1 VPVLLFC
8 TWRWNQ
14 ALACFVLWSLY
25 AFPRPWPR
33 SGGAFFGAPTVGG
46 TNQRTHNARSLKS
59 GECPLPRA
67 RATIEQPEPDREWTP
82 PEWSPDLT
90 RPARPAVRPAVAA
103 GTLWSRGKRREAGD
117 ASRTHARCPEPDTCL
132 RRLRRHRMEPR
143 HVAGAARSWM
153 GLGTADHRLRCLR
166 ALLASWA
173 SRILWASRPLA
184 RLQPPPQGAAG
195 AAPARL
201 GGSPTRPRDGR
212 VSRTTAR
219 TFATASASA
228 GAIAE
233 AKFPHSSTPCQQFS
247 PARALMVLSSAGARG
262 RGLDLGAA
270 AIERVPSGGADSCIR
285 AGCYPDP
292 NSARRKPAM
301 CLAHRLR

>member
-1 VPVLLFC
+1 MRLALTHVALSLTLVC
-8 TWRWNQ
+8 GACGDIAWNRDTWLEPHGRGWGSGQPTIACDAFGRCWRLGRAEYYGRADRWPG
-14 ALACFVLWSLY
+14 FSH
-25 AFPRPWPR
+25 RHKER
-33 SGGAFFGAPTVGG
+33 
-46 TNQRTHNARSLKS
+46 
-59 GECPLPRA
+59 
-67 RATIEQPEPDREWTP
+67 PEPRQ
-82 PEWSPDLT
+82 
-90 RPARPAVRPAVAA
+90 PA
-103 GTLWSRGKRREAGD
+103 W
-117 ASRTHARCPEPDTCL
+117 
-132 RRLRRHRMEPR
+132 
-143 HVAGAARSWM
+143 
-153 GLGTADHRLRCLR
+153 
-166 ALLASWA
+166 
-173 SRILWASRPLA
+173 
-184 RLQPPPQGAAG
+184 
-195 AAPARL
+195 
-201 GGSPTRPRDGR
+201 GGSATRPRDGR

-233 AKFPHSSTPCQQFS
+233 ARFPHSSTPCQQFS